1 MRYSELVQFE
11 PIETVIQLR
20 DADELK
26 AAQQLVKEYVI
37 SERMADQLVNLVIPQ
52 LQFQKPLD
60 NKGVLIV
67 GNYGT
72 GKSHLMSM
80 ISAVAEHA
88 DLLSEVSNPNVKK
101 ASKVIAGKFKV
112 LRVEIGSVTSSL
124 RDILLGELE
133 GALKKWKTPY
143 KFPPADTIANNKNAI
158 IEAMAEFQKKY
169 PDQGILLVVDELLD
183 YLRTREERALI
194 LDLGFLRE
202 LGEVATSTPFRFV
215 GGLQETLFD
224 SPRFAFVAEQMR
236 RVRDRFEQVRIA
248 KEDIA
253 YVVSNRL
260 LKKTDKQLAQITE
273 HLRQFAPTYKQ
284 LAERLSEF
292 ASLFPIHP
300 AYIATF
306 EQVSIA
312 EKREVL
318 KTFSLAMRQLMDKE
332 VPTEEPGLISY
343 DDYWAVLR
351 ENASLRSTPGISEVI
366 EKSDVLEG
374 RIKNA
379 YTRDQLRPMAM
390 RIIHALSVHRLTTS
404 DIFVPLGVTAEE
416 LRDNLCLYV
425 RTPEATGEFL
435 LDQVQVALKEMMKT
449 VQGQFLTYNTENG
462 QYYLDLKKAVDFDA
476 KINERGDFME
486 KSDLN
491 RYFFDALQQTLG
503 LSDTTYT
510 PHYKIWFY
518 ELPWGEH
525 KVTRPGYLFF
535 GAPDERSTAQPPRDF
550 YLYWLPPFPTR
561 KGYHDDHKS
570 DEVILELTKIDEAFE
585 HKVRLYAGARA
596 LSNESTEHRRE
607 YADKADE
614 YLRVLLRWLRENL
627 TEHLQ
632 ITHQG
637 KKESVTAVLKRAKNT
652 ASQTT
657 EELLRLIASDL
668 LSPDFEERYPEYPTF
683 KRASQL
689 IAENARAAS
698 ATDAINYLGGRSRTN
713 LALTVLEGLELI
725 DAEGNI
731 RPYESRYAEKFLQVL
746 TKKPDNQVL
755 NRGDLI
761 EVVAGG
767 ITPVEK
773 DIYFHLEPEWVVVV
787 LLALV
792 YNGDIVLNV
801 DGREDLD
808 ANTLNQVVTRA
819 LKDLVDFR
827 FYKRPRTLPLPLWA
841 SIFEGLDLKPG
852 LIRDENTRDEA
863 VKQLQSKVNAQ
874 LEQTARLESRVQS
887 GLSIWNTPLFTDR
900 PTFAVEKGTVV
911 GSDETG
917 VSLKS
922 SELLAG
928 LRGYKKFLEELNKF
942 NTVGKLRNLKLGPS
956 EIKDGIGDH
965 ERVVKAAELVELVS
979 QIQPLTAYLAEAKA
993 NLPAE
998 HPWVERAE
1006 AQRKALLDDLRHL
1019 AKGEKQIKPNALT
1032 RELEKLKTEYVNVY
1046 AELHRQ
1052 LTLGPKADGQR
1063 KRLYD
1068 DARLK
1073 ALEAL
1078 VEIDLLSSGG
1088 GSELSAWKQ
1097 GIQSLPT
1104 CREFHEGMLKDSPTC
1119 PSCNL
1124 RPAFKS
1130 AGVSADKTLKIL
1142 DDRLDNTL
1150 MRWRQALRTNLGSE
1164 TVKHSLDAMSA
1175 KERKPIEA
1183 FLAQK
1188 DEDPAIPDGF
1198 VRAASQAF
1206 HGIESLTL
1214 EVDALLEAL
1223 KTGGLPTTVDELQK
1237 RFSDY
1242 IQKKMRGHDVRN
1254 TRLNLDR

>member
-20 DADELK
+20 DADEVK
-26 AAQQLVKEYVI
+26 AAKQLVKEYVI
-37 SERMADQLVNLVIPQ
+37 SDRMADQLVNLVIPQ

-72 GKSHLMSM
+72 GKSHLMSV
-80 ISAVAEHA
+80 ISVVAEHA
-88 DLLSEVSNPNVKK
+88 DLLDEVSNVAVKK
-101 ASKVIAGKFKV
+101 AAKVIAGEFKV
-112 LRVEIGSVTSSL
+112 LRVEIGGVTSSL

-133 GALKKWKTPY
+133 AALKKWKTPY
-143 KFPPADTIANNKNAI
+143 KFPPVDKVTNHKNVI
-158 IEAMAEFQKKY
+158 IEAVAEFQNKY

-183 YLRTREERALI
+183 YLRSREERALI

-224 SPRFAFVAEQMR
+224 SPRFAFVAEQLR

-260 LKKTDKQLAQITE
+260 LKKTNKQLAQITE
-273 HLRQFAPTYKQ
+273 HLRQFSPTYKQ
-284 LAERLSEF
+284 LAERLPEF

-300 AYIATF
+300 AYISTF

-332 VPTEEPGLISY
+332 VPTEEPGLVSY

-351 ENASLRSTPGISEVI
+351 ENASLRSTPGIAEVI
-366 EKSDVLEG
+366 EKSGVLEG

-379 YTRDQLRPMAM
+379 YTRDQLKPMAT

-416 LRDNLCLYV
+416 LRDSLCLYV
-425 RTPEATGEFL
+425 RTPEAIGEFL
-435 LDQVQVALKEMMKT
+435 LDQVQVALKEIMKT
-449 VQGQFLTYNTENG
+449 VQGQFLTYNSENG
-462 QYYLDLKKAVDFDA
+462 QYYLDLKKVVDFDA

-491 RYFFDALQQTLG
+491 RYFFDALRQTLN
-503 LSDTTYT
+503 LSDTTYVT
-510 PHYKIWFY
+510 NYNIWFY

-550 YLYWLPPFPTR
+550 YLYWLPPFFNR
-561 KGYHDDHKS
+561 KYHDDHKS
-570 DEVILELTKIDEAFE
+570 DEVILELTKLDEAFE
-585 HKVRLYAGARA
+585 HKVRLYAGAKA
-596 LSNESTEHRRE
+596 LANESTEYRQE
-607 YADKADE
+607 YANKADE
-614 YLRVLLRWLRENL
+614 YLRGLTRWLRENL
-627 TEHLQ
+627 KDRLQ
-632 ITHQG
+632 ITYQG
-637 KKESVTAVLKRAKNT
+637 KKEPVSAVLKRTKNT
-652 ASQTT
+652 ASQTI
-657 EELLRLIASDL
+657 EELLRLLASNL
-668 LSPDFEERYPEYPTF
+668 LSPDFEERYPEYPSF
-683 KRASQL
+683 KRATQV
-689 IAENARAAS
+689 IADNARPAS
-698 ATDAINYLGGRSRTN
+698 AMDAINYLGGRSRTN
-713 LALTVLEGLELI
+713 LATTVLEGLELI
-725 DAEGNI
+725 DADGNI

-746 TKKPDNQVL
+746 TDKPENQVL
-755 NRGDLI
+755 NRGELI

-801 DGREDLD
+801 DAREELD

-819 LKDLVDFR
+819 LRDLVDFR

-841 SIFEGLDLKPG
+841 SIFEGLGLQPG
-852 LIRDENTRDEA
+852 LIRDENTREKGLRDHF
-863 VKQLQSKVNAQ
+863 LPKVNSE
-874 LEQTARLESRVQS
+874 LERVARLESRVS
-887 GLSIWNTPLFTDR
+887 AGINIWNTPLFTDR
-900 PTFAVEKGTVV
+900 PTFAVESGTVV
-911 GSDETG
+911 GSDQQGLT
-917 VSLKS
+917 LNS

-928 LRGYKKFLEELNKF
+928 LRGAKKFLEELSKF
-942 NTVGKLRNLKLGPS
+942 NTVGKLRNLKFGPS
-956 EIKDGIGDH
+956 DIKDGVADL
-965 ERVVKAAELVELVS
+965 ERVGHTADLVDLVS

-993 NLPAE
+993 NLPAD

-1006 AQRKALLDDLRHL
+1006 VQRKSLLDDLRRL
-1019 AKGEKQIKPNALT
+1019 AKGEKQIKPSALT
-1032 RELEKLKTEYVNVY
+1032 RELEKLKTEYVNEY

-1052 LTLGPKADGQR
+1052 LTLGPKADDKRR
-1063 KRLYD
+1063 KLYD
-1068 DARLK
+1068 DPRLK

-1078 VEIDLLSSGG
+1078 VEIDLLGAGG

-1097 GIQSLPT
+1097 GIQSLQT

-1124 RPAFKS
+1124 RPALKNAS
-1130 AGVSADKTLKIL
+1130 VSADKSLKLL

-1164 TVKHSLDAMSA
+1164 TVKHSLDSMSP

-1183 FLAQK
+1183 FLAQA
-1188 DEDPAIPDGF
+1188 DEDPVIPDGF

-1206 HGIESLTL
+1206 RGIESLTL

-1223 KTGGLPTTVDELQK
+1223 KTGGLPCTVDELQR
-1237 RFSDY
+1237 RFGDFV
-1242 IQKKMRGHDVRN
+1242 QKNMRRHDARN
-1254 TRLNLDR
+1254 TRLNLDK